1 MSVGTVFFPRETE
14 LNSHLAWGEWSG
26 YHSAAVY
33 ADFHDIEYNA
43 IREAAGVVDV
53 SPLYKYVVRGR
64 DAGRLLDRV
73 MTRDISKLQVDQVYY
88 TPWCDED
95 GKVIDDGTLTR
106 LSEDSYRLTAAD
118 PCERWFRMNATGLD
132 VDIEDISDQTAGLA
146 LQGRLSREVL
156 EEASGQ
162 DWTDVRYFRR
172 RRTQI
177 ADVDVDVT
185 RTGYTGDRGY
195 ELWMPVDGAIAV
207 WDSIFDV
214 GRRYGIHPVGIRA
227 MDVARVEAG
236 LILIEVEYSSSH
248 RAIAQEQHYSPFELG
263 LGRLVD
269 LSKASPFNGRR
280 ALLAEQASG
289 GPAPTPRRPGARM
302 GGHRRVVRQTRPGA
316 GGLTPRASRPGA
328 RLQGGQAGG
337 ARHEHH
343 VGPDDQEDGRLRLGR
358 QAVRGERHAPLG
370 RMERRGRAR
379 QGRRDGGPDAVPR
392 PRTQAHVDRPASLLG
407 RGPTDPDGAE
417 RAAKPSI
424 NSSVT
429 VTNPAIDEPK
439 KIRRQIAH
447 VIGRSDGGGG

>member
-1 MSVGTVFFPRETE
+1 MSVGTVFYPRESD
-14 LNSHLAWGEWSG
+14 LNAHLAWGEWSG

-53 SPLYKYVVRGR
+53 SPLYKYIVRGT

-73 MTRDISKLQVDQVYY
+73 MTRDITRLQVDHVAYS
-88 TPWCDED
+88 PWCDED
-95 GKVIDDGTLTR
+95 GKVIDDGTITR
-106 LSEDSYRLTAAD
+106 LSEDSYRITAAD
-118 PCERWFRMNATGLD
+118 PSERWFRMNATGLD
-132 VDIEDISDQTAGLA
+132 VDVEDVSDQTAGLA

-195 ELWMPVDGAIAV
+195 ELWMPVDGALQV
-207 WDSIFDV
+207 WDRIFDV
-214 GRRYGIHPVGIRA
+214 GQRYGIHPVGIRA

-269 LSKASPFNGRR
+269 LHKSSPFNGKR
-280 ALLAEQASG
+280 ALQAELAGGGPPRRLVGLELEWAGIEGLFAKHDLAPAVSPMVHRDPVPVYKEGKQVGRATSITWGPTIKKMVGFGSVDKRFEQAG
-289 GPAPTPRRPGARM
+289 
-302 GGHRRVVRQTRPGA
+302 TR
-316 GGLTPRASRPGA
+316 LSV
-328 RLQGGQAGG
+328 
-337 ARHEHH
+337 EWS
-343 VGPDDQEDGRLRLGR
+343 VE
-358 QAVRGERHAPLG
+358 GERGKVAATVVPMPFLDL
-370 RMERRGRAR
+370 ER
-379 QGRRDGGPDAVPR
+379 
-392 PRTQAHVDRPASLLG
+392 
-407 RGPTDPDGAE
+407 
-417 RAAKPSI
+417 K
-424 NSSVT
+424 
-429 VTNPAIDEPK
+429 
-439 KIRRQIAH
+439 
-447 VIGRSDGGGG
+447 RS

>member
-1 MSVGTVFFPRETE
+1 MSVGTVFYPRESD
-14 LNSHLAWGEWSG
+14 LNAHLAWGEWSG

-53 SPLYKYVVRGR
+53 SPLYKYIVRGS

-73 MTRDISKLQVDQVYY
+73 MTRDISRLQVDHVAY

-106 LSEDSYRLTAAD
+106 LSEDSYRITAAD

-132 VDIEDISDQTAGLA
+132 VEVEDISDQTAGLA

-195 ELWMPVDGAIAV
+195 ELWMPLDGALAV
-207 WDSIFDV
+207 WDRIFDV
-214 GRRYGIHPVGIRA
+214 GQRYGIHPVGIRA

-269 LSKASPFNGRR
+269 LQKASPFNGKR
-280 ALLAEQASG
+280 ALLAEQAAG
-289 GPAPTPRRPGARM
+289 GPARRLVGLELEWAGIEGLFAKHDLAPAVSPMVHRDPCPSTRRASRSGA
-302 GGHRRVVRQTRPGA
+302 
-316 GGLTPRASRPGA
+316 PRASRGA
-328 RLQGGQAGG
+328 RRSRRWWGSARSTSGSSSPARACRSNG
-337 ARHEHH
+337 ASRASAARW
-343 VGPDDQEDGRLRLGR
+343 PPPSSRCRSSTSSASAAR
-358 QAVRGERHAPLG
+358 S
-370 RMERRGRAR
+370 RRE
-379 QGRRDGGPDAVPR
+379 PPH
-392 PRTQAHVDRPASLLG
+392 P
-407 RGPTDPDGAE
+407 AE
-417 RAAKPSI
+417 RDARRSTRHI
-424 NSSVT
+424 TT
-429 VTNPAIDEPK
+429 VTNPAMDETK
-439 KIRRQIAH
+439 NIRHEA
-447 VIGRSDGGGG
+447 

>member
-1 MSVGTVFFPRETE
+1 VSVGTVFYPRESD
-14 LNSHLAWGEWSG
+14 LNAHLAWGEWSG

-53 SPLYKYVVRGR
+53 SPLYKYIVRGT

-73 MTRDISKLQVDQVYY
+73 MTRDITRLQVDHVAYS
-88 TPWCDED
+88 PWCDED
-95 GKVIDDGTLTR
+95 GKVIDDGTITR
-106 LSEDSYRLTAAD
+106 LSEDSYRITAAD
-118 PCERWFRMNATGLD
+118 PSERWFRMNATGLD
-132 VDIEDISDQTAGLA
+132 VDVEDGSDQTAGLA

-195 ELWMPVDGAIAV
+195 ELWMPVDGALQV
-207 WDSIFDV
+207 WDRIFDV
-214 GRRYGIHPVGIRA
+214 GQRYGIHPVGIRA

-269 LSKASPFNGRR
+269 LHKSSPFNGKR
-280 ALLAEQASG
+280 ALQAELAGG
-289 GPAPTPRRPGARM
+289 GPPRRLVGLELEWAGIEGLFAKHDLAPAVSPMVHRDPVPVYKEGKQVGRATSITWGPTIKKMVGFGSVDKRFEQPG
-302 GGHRRVVRQTRPGA
+302 TR
-316 GGLTPRASRPGA
+316 LSV
-328 RLQGGQAGG
+328 
-337 ARHEHH
+337 EWS
-343 VGPDDQEDGRLRLGR
+343 VE
-358 QAVRGERHAPLG
+358 GERGKVA
-370 RMERRGRAR
+370 ATV
-379 QGRRDGGPDAVPR
+379 VPMPFLDLVR
-392 PRTQAHVDRPASLLG
+392 
-407 RGPTDPDGAE
+407 
-417 RAAKPSI
+417 K
-424 NSSVT
+424 
-429 VTNPAIDEPK
+429 
-439 KIRRQIAH
+439 
-447 VIGRSDGGGG
+447 RS